1 MGVAF
6 KWGQW
11 EAWAKSADR
20 AADGMRPM
28 LAEALEEMAERIRDD
43 IDKGPGGLG
52 HVRTG
57 HLNDSLHG
65 ENEDSVFEL
74 NEATSTLVIG
84 SLDPAASRQ
93 EWRFARSEGPVVPI
107 APKMVEEV
115 GTRHLKTLLRE
126 D

>member
-11 EAWAKSADR
+11 AAWAASAGR
-20 AADGMRPM
+20 AADGVRPM
-28 LAEALEEMAERIRDD
+28 LASALEEMAAEIRDAVD
-43 IDKGPGGLG
+43 RGPGGLG

-57 HLNDSLHG
+57 HLNDSFHG

-74 NEATSTLVIG
+74 DEAASRLVIG
-84 SLDPAASRQ
+84 SLDPAARMQ
-93 EWRFARSEGPVVPI
+93 ARRFAATEGPVVPI
-107 APKMVEEV
+107 DPAMVARV
-115 GTRHLKTLLRE
+115 GSEHLHRLLTE